1 MQINC
6 IAVDDEPLAI
16 EQLKDFISKV
26 PYLELKAT
34 FLKGF
39 EAMMYINDNNVD
51 LVFLDIQM
59 EDITGIQLLKTIK
72 VKPSVIITSAYEQFA
87 IEGYELDVSDY
98 LLKPISFERFVKAV
112 EKVYCQKRVNER
124 NIEIVHSSEGSSSE
138 FIFVKADYRLQKIN
152 LDEILYIEGY
162 KDYLRFYLTEKRKI
176 MSLMSF
182 RNLEESLPKSKFYRI
197 HKSFIVAIDKIE
209 SIGKNSITIGEN
221 QIPIGNFFKDDFF
234 DFLNHKNLLK

>member
-1 MQINC
+1 
-6 IAVDDEPLAI
+6 
-16 EQLKDFISKV
+16 
-26 PYLELKAT
+26 
-34 FLKGF
+34 
-39 EAMMYINDNNVD
+39 
-51 LVFLDIQM
+51 
-59 EDITGIQLLKTIK
+59 
-72 VKPSVIITSAYEQFA
+72 
-87 IEGYELDVSDY
+87 
-98 LLKPISFERFVKAV
+98 
-112 EKVYCQKRVNER
+112 
-124 NIEIVHSSEGSSSE
+124 
-138 FIFVKADYRLQKIN
+138 VKADYRLQKIN

>member
-1 MQINC
+1 MKISC
-6 IAVDDEPLAI
+6 IAVDDEPLALD
-16 EQLKDFISKV
+16 QLRDFISRV
-26 PYLELKAT
+26 PYLELRAS
-34 FLKGF
+34 FMKGF

-59 EDITGIQLLKTIK
+59 EDITGIQLIKTIK
-72 VKPSVIITSAYEQFA
+72 TKPAIIITSAYDQFA

-112 EKVYCQKRVNER
+112 EKIYCQKSIKEKSVEVIHNTE
-124 NIEIVHSSEGSSSE
+124 NSTD

-152 LDEILYIEGY
+152 LDDILYIEGY
-162 KDYLRFYLTEKRKI
+162 KDYLRFFLTEKRKI

-182 RNLEESLPKSKFYRI
+182 RNLEESLPKNRFYRI

-209 SIGKNSITIGEN
+209 SIGKSSITIGET

-234 DFLNHKNLLK
+234 EFLNQQNLLK